1 MINKILLLTYKY
13 IPIGFRNYVG
23 RSRVVKPIR
32 DLFLRPNGHF
42 REMKVRV
49 VRNYHN
55 FPVEF
60 DFYASVKVAAKAER
74 RGIENTIL
82 RHSIK
87 LLSNRNSENDLVIL
101 DVGAN
106 FGYLS
111 LVWASTILKNGNIHA
126 FEPNRQVYN
135 SFQKSI
141 NENKLDKSIHLNNL
155 AVGKKD
161 GFVNLYSSSTSSNTL
176 NISESIGPE
185 SSIRMISLDSYVEK
199 NEIESCDLIK
209 IDVDGI
215 EYEILKGAENLLKK
229 FRPIFIVETNGDERL
244 IEFFSSHNYQ
254 ILDMKLEPYILGD
267 MIPGNIFC
275 VPDN

>member
-1 MINKILLLTYKY
+1 MINKILLFTYKY
-13 IPIGFRNYVG
+13 IPIRFRNYIG

-42 REMKVRV
+42 RETKVRV
-49 VRNYHN
+49 VRNYLN

-111 LVWASTILKNGNIHA
+111 LVWATTISKNGKIHA
-126 FEPNRQVYN
+126 FEPNNQVYN

-141 NENKLDKSIHLNNL
+141 NGNKLDKSIHLNNL

-161 GFVNLYSSSTSSNTL
+161 GFVNLYSSSTSSNTR

-185 SSIRMISLDSYVEK
+185 SSIRMISLDSYVEE

-229 FRPIFIVETNGDERL
+229 FRPILIVETNGDKRL